1 MKKLLAAIMAM
12 AFLLAAT
19 ACTQYPD
26 RWQDYFPPA
35 GEDKITSSEELLLF
49 LASSESGSAE
59 LDLRLGSDDL
69 SLFPMYVK
77 GTKII
82 KGNIFVTDRGV
93 MFPRSGVIGERYF
106 SSSSL
111 FIADDSTDSV
121 VLNDFSVNIEAS
133 LHSEI
138 NTVISVESDRAEVSI
153 SDLSVSEDIVALE
166 IGKNVTT
173 AESIRLPED
182 SSSLVIRID
191 EENAYRNEIGNQIA
205 AETGAVIEGA
215 EISAV
220 INMDTHQ
227 GYDSFSEA
235 IGAVNDNETIMIMK
249 SLTVDAQI
257 ELNKNDVSIIGAD
270 GASITFTQ
278 TQGRGFVVNGS
289 ENRIENL
296 DFISTATDQST
307 SFNMIFIHG
316 NDVTVRD
323 CSFSGEYADGD
334 NLTVRGLE
342 ISAEGYLI
350 DNCTFTSVR
359 QPAYVND
366 GNGTI
371 SNNAAEGTRGWVIC
385 QDAGDI
391 TITGNSFLGWNAE
404 DIAIIL
410 QNDGAQDSDIYTE
423 ELCVKISKENNG
435 CRIDQQV
442 KNFRVNNG
450 VVGPRN

>member
-12 AFLLAAT
+12 AVLLAAT

-35 GEDKITSSEELLLF
+35 GEDKITSSEDLLLF

-59 LDLRLGSDDL
+59 LDLRLGADDL
-69 SLFPMYVK
+69 SLFPMHVK

-82 KGNIFVTDRGV
+82 KGNISVTDRGA
-93 MFPRSGVIGERYF
+93 MFPRF
-106 SSSSL
+106 
-111 FIADDSTDSV
+111 
-121 VLNDFSVNIEAS
+121 
-133 LHSEI
+133 
-138 NTVISVESDRAEVSI
+138 ESDRADVSI
-153 SDLSVSEDIVALE
+153 SGISVSEDIVTLE

-182 SSSLVIRID
+182 SSSLVVRID

-205 AETGAVIEGA
+205 AETGAVIEGS

-289 ENRIENL
+289 GNRIENL

-307 SFNMIFIHG
+307 SFNMILLQG
-316 NDVTVRD
+316 KNTTVKY
-323 CSFSGEYADGD
+323 CSFTGEYEDGD

-342 ISAEGYLI
+342 ISAEGYLV
-350 DNCTFTSVR
+350 DNCAFTSVR
-359 QPAYVND
+359 QPAYVNG

-371 SNNAAEGTRGWVIC
+371 SSNTVEGTRGWVIC
-385 QDAGDI
+385 QNAVDI